1 MSDDTLLPFDL
12 PSVGRKKLTIDFA
25 GGNQSS
31 DGGLLLL
38 RAAERKLG
46 VCRRLAEAMP
56 DRRDPERVRHAMF
69 EMVMARASAIACG
82 YEDAID
88 LDRLRHDPL
97 MKVAVG
103 RCPASGAPLASQS
116 TISRLENA
124 PSKTEAARLSA
135 ALLDQF
141 GTTVKP
147 GKLEVLDIDDT
158 FCAAHGGQQLA
169 FWNAHHDERG
179 FASMHI
185 YHVASGTPVA
195 AILRPARTP
204 KGSEVRTVIKHVT
217 KRLRRHWPKT
227 RIVWR
232 GDSHYGRVEAME
244 WAEDN
249 DADYIFGL
257 AGNAALD
264 ALVAEAAVNLRFHHA
279 MSSKAKL
286 RTYASFLYQA
296 GSWKRPRKVVA
307 RLECSLQPVG
317 EAGMRQEV
325 DIRYVVT
332 SLKGSAQHLYENVY
346 CQRGQMENLIK
357 LHKAQL
363 ASDRM
368 SCHSATANQ
377 VRLVLHTAAFWLMH
391 GVRAAIPQASPLAKC
406 EFATH
411 PRAPDQDRRARDR
424 ACRAHPR
431 PAAHQLPG
439 RGAVPVRRTRPH
451 AVRPMSRGAVCP
463 DEPPTRQINPE
474 RVASRVASHRSRQTE
489 RRHASEPPDVQKS
502 AASCMIRASH
512 VAYCISARS
521 DQHIND
527 FVAGYQREAC
537 NRP

>member
-1 MSDDTLLPFDL
+1 MTDNTPLPFDL
-12 PSVGRKKLTIDFA
+12 PSVRRKKLTVDFE

-38 RAAERKLG
+38 RQAERKLG
-46 VCRRLAEAMP
+46 VCRRLADAMP
-56 DRRDPERVRHAMF
+56 DRRDPDRIRHAMF
-69 EMVMARASAIACG
+69 EMVMARVAAIACG
-82 YEDAID
+82 HKDAID

-103 RCPASGAPLASQS
+103 RCPETGGPLASQA

-124 PSKTEAARLSA
+124 PSKTEAARLAA

-147 GKLEVLDIDDT
+147 DKQEILDIDDT

-195 AILRPARTP
+195 TILRPARTP
-204 KGSEVRTVIKHVT
+204 KGTEVRTVIKHVT
-217 KRLRRHWPKT
+217 KHLRRHWPNT

-249 DADYIFGL
+249 GADYIFGL

-264 ALVAEAAVNLRFHHA
+264 AFVAEVADNLRFHHA

-286 RTYASFLYQA
+286 RTFACFTYQA

-307 RLECSLQPVG
+307 RLECSLQPVDG
-317 EAGMRQEV
+317 ETGMRQEV

-346 CQRGQMENLIK
+346 CHRGQMENLIK

-391 GVRAAIPQASPLAKC
+391 GVRAAIPQTSPLATA
-406 EFATH
+406 EFATI
-411 PRAPDQDRRARDR
+411 RERLIKIGARVIEYIAR
-424 ACRAHPR
+424 IRV
-431 PAAHQLPG
+431 QLPTSCPE
-439 RGAVPVRRTRPH
+439 GALFR
-451 AVRPMSRGAVCP
+451 AVALGLMPSGP
-463 DEPPTRQINPE
+463 
-474 RVASRVASHRSRQTE
+474 
-489 RRHASEPPDVQKS
+489 
-502 AASCMIRASH
+502 
-512 VAYCISARS
+512 
-521 DQHIND
+521 
-527 FVAGYQREAC
+527 
-537 NRP
+537 

>member
-1 MSDDTLLPFDL
+1 MTDATPLPFDL
-12 PSVGRKKLTIDFA
+12 PCVRRKKLTIDFA

-38 RAAERKLG
+38 REAERELG

-56 DRRDPERVRHAMF
+56 DRRAASRIHHEMF

-88 LDRLRHDPL
+88 FDRLRHDPL

-103 RCPASGAPLASQS
+103 RCPQTGAPLASQS

-124 PSKTEAARLSA
+124 PSKSEAARLSA

-147 GKLEVLDIDDT
+147 GQLEVLDIDDT

-185 YHVASGTPVA
+185 HHVASGTPVVT
-195 AILRPARTP
+195 ILRPARTP
-204 KGSEVRTVIKHVT
+204 KGTEVRTVIKHVT
-217 KRLRRHWPKT
+217 KRLRQHWRKA

-232 GDSHYGRVEAME
+232 GDGHYGRVEAME
-244 WAEDN
+244 WAENN

-257 AGNAALD
+257 AGNVALD

-279 MSSKAKL
+279 MSRTPKL
-286 RTYASFLYQA
+286 RTYASFMYQA

-307 RLECSLQPVG
+307 RLECSLQPVAG
-317 EAGMRQEV
+317 EIGMRQEV

-332 SLKGSAQHLYENVY
+332 SLKGSAWHLYENVY

-391 GVRAAIPQASPLAKC
+391 GVRAAIPQASPLAKS
-406 EFATH
+406 EFATI
-411 PRAPDQDRRARDR
+411 RARLIKIGAR
-424 ACRAHPR
+424 VIEHLARIR
-431 PAAHQLPG
+431 IQLPTSCPEG
-439 RGAVPVRRTRPH
+439 PLFRAVALGLMPSGP
-451 AVRPMSRGAVCP
+451 
-463 DEPPTRQINPE
+463 
-474 RVASRVASHRSRQTE
+474 
-489 RRHASEPPDVQKS
+489 
-502 AASCMIRASH
+502 
-512 VAYCISARS
+512 
-521 DQHIND
+521 
-527 FVAGYQREAC
+527 
-537 NRP
+537 